1 LPGNINQ
8 PPSQI
13 LLGCIR
19 GEKTMTSFRQSIM
32 FIAVCLML
40 MGGLVTVPRTS
51 AFTSVATPDNLSAAT
66 NQQLAQARRGTAKY
80 HDIAQAEADGYVN
93 INVYESGEGLHYVNF
108 ALLDGNFDPEH
119 PEVLLYAPVPH
130 ENRMELVAVEYVI
143 PLSLSSGAPAGFTG
157 DADVWRP
164 NSEGLGLW
172 ELNAWVW
179 QHNSNGIFAFK
190 NSRVP

>member
-1 LPGNINQ
+1 MTTFRLSLSFVAICCLVIGSV
-8 PPSQI
+8 PSTA
-13 LLGCIR
+13 LS
-19 GEKTMTSFRQSIM
+19 KSTS
-32 FIAVCLML
+32 
-40 MGGLVTVPRTS
+40 TV
-51 AFTSVATPDNLSAAT
+51 VATAVDLSAAT
-66 NQQLAQARRGTAKY
+66 NQELAQARRGTARY

-108 ALLDGNFDPEH
+108 ALVDGNFDPEH

-130 ENRMELVAVEYVI
+130 ENRMELVGVEYVV
-143 PLSLSSGAPAGFTG
+143 PLSLSTAAPAGFTG